1 MMFLGKLL
9 TALIGNDDVIVD
21 SGLAKKPFCHFAVW
35 TGGSGD
41 KDRLGSFLCHPS
53 WSFRTGTDMVDGRW
67 NLLLRSFLAEE
78 FVWLVGLPGLEF
90 ACLAVIP
97 VLDRTV
103 VSGDPGIDFGFLVAD
118 WTFEVFAGK
127 IAVFRTDGIGRG
139 EKILQGQ
146 VVLRLHVRG
155 VLQETAEGEARRKT
169 VRGGSGI
176 PPAETEVVCEP
187 PVGQGNREESE
198 PQHTGRG
205 DIRDPEAGQALRP
218 VPAERTREGVDGSH
232 AELPRAEHTE
242 VLPVRRDREEPGLL
256 EGSGRPGTGKAAP
269 DFADG
274 QERRREKEETAA

>member
-1 MMFLGKLL
+1 M
-9 TALIGNDDVIVD
+9 
-21 SGLAKKPFCHFAVW
+21 PFRKE
-35 TGGSGD
+35 GGR
-41 KDRLGSFLCHPS
+41 DRAAPASENPG
-53 WSFRTGTDMVDGRW
+53 
-67 NLLLRSFLAEE
+67 EE
-78 FVWLVGLPGLEF
+78 
-90 ACLAVIP
+90 
-97 VLDRTV
+97 
-103 VSGDPGIDFGFLVAD
+103 
-118 WTFEVFAGK
+118 
-127 IAVFRTDGIGRG
+127 
-139 EKILQGQ
+139 ILQGQ

-218 VPAERTREGVDGSH
+218 V
-232 AELPRAEHTE
+232 
-242 VLPVRRDREEPGLL
+242 RRDREEPGLL